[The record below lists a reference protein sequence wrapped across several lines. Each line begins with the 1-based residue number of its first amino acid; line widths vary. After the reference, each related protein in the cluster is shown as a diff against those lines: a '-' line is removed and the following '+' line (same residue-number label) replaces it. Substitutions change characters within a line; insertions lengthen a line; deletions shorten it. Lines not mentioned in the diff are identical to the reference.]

1 MSRNTTIWIT
11 YYSNVKHYFLSF
23 LRAAYWD
30 GRLRMFIVSS
40 SHFSLFLP
48 PLLLIPWEPDRAV
61 GLLAGDDTKCIM
73 VACETWGEKLSGYL
87 GVLSRPWVFESRVSR
102 AFVRRTRMHLC
113 MICMGCAGCIWE
125 GRGIGDVLYSSFI
138 SVPFLLWTLMNG
150 WMWGWLVLVLILV
163 FAPCWESGLN
173 FDSWVGVCGFDDY
186 TYQLHLQQALIGET
200 GLHNACV
207 YHSWLSMPH
216 W

>member
-1 MSRNTTIWIT
+1 MGGKVERVPGSFE
-11 YYSNVKHYFLSF
+11 SSLS
-23 LRAAYWD
+23 LW
-30 GRLRMFIVSS
+30 VSS
-40 SHFSLFLP
+40 LKSLC
-48 PLLLIPWEPDRAV
+48 AKN
-61 GLLAGDDTKCIM
+61 AKCIC
-73 VACETWGEKLSGYL
+73 VWYVWDVRD
-87 GVLSRPWVFESRVSR
+87 VL
-102 AFVRRTRMHLC
+102 
-113 MICMGCAGCIWE
+113 E
-125 GRGIGDVLYSSFI
+125 GPGGWIGDVLYSSFI

-173 FDSWVGVCGFDDY
+173 FDSWMGVCGFDDY

-216 W
+216 WQPHRRCLFVQGKITSYISPSTLLMLKQPWK